1 MTFWWEWDHQS
12 YSRQGSGF
20 LGNDRMLAPKPPHM
34 FNICA
39 IRSHSFFLCCLLRH
53 FSWRS
58 HGWSFRTWSLS
69 FGSHSLSIADSGR
82 VVRALL
88 RAAYRRRR
96 ALLDLEGCCAL
107 ANYFVSRVASC
118 HVSTAWRVLLG
129 LQQLLQKGGGGL
141 EEAHA
146 SIMISWR
153 RMLRPWEFLP
163 TDFIFFRTS

>member
-1 MTFWWEWDHQS
+1 M
-12 YSRQGSGF
+12 
-20 LGNDRMLAPKPPHM
+20 
-34 FNICA
+34 
-39 IRSHSFFLCCLLRH
+39 
-53 FSWRS
+53 
-58 HGWSFRTWSLS
+58 S
-69 FGSHSLSIADSGR
+69 FGSCSLSIADSGR
-82 VVRALL
+82 VVRAVL

-118 HVSTAWRVLLG
+118 HVSTAYSFFVLDVVGKTKGHGHPWRVLLG

-163 TDFIFFRTS
+163 TDFFFGPLNEANAKSRVLESCLGESFLAIARTRDFVKRVCNDKFPPTDRLVW

>member
-1 MTFWWEWDHQS
+1 MADL
-12 YSRQGSGF
+12 GS
-20 LGNDRMLAPKPPHM
+20 P
-34 FNICA
+34 
-39 IRSHSFFLCCLLRH
+39 
-53 FSWRS
+53 
-58 HGWSFRTWSLS
+58 
-69 FGSHSLSIADSGR
+69 SLSIADSGR
-82 VVRALL
+82 VVRAVL

-107 ANYFVSRVASC
+107 ANYFVRVASC

-153 RMLRPWEFLP
+153 HMLRPWEFLP
-163 TDFIFFRTS
+163 TDFILSDLLTRLPQNPESWNRASVKAFSPLPALGTS